1 MLRFRL
7 FGIPVSVEPWFWVMA
22 FVLGRGLDI
31 RDRESLISTVIFAA
45 LVFISILVHEL
56 GHALS
61 GRWLAGERQ
70 SIRLWKLKRPNPM
83 PGVDVVHSV
92 KQLCRQLDA
101 HVNGPESGPHHGG

>member
-1 MLRFRL
+1 MVRFSL
-7 FGIPVSVEPWFWVMA
+7 FALPVSVEPWFWVMA
-22 FVLGRGLDI
+22 FVLGRDLDI

-70 SIRLWKLKRPNPM
+70 SIRLWGFGGLRLQWNSCWWDYPLSQYHLRLRNR
-83 PGVDVVHSV
+83 
-92 KQLCRQLDA
+92 LCAVR
-101 HVNGPESGPHHGG
+101 SC